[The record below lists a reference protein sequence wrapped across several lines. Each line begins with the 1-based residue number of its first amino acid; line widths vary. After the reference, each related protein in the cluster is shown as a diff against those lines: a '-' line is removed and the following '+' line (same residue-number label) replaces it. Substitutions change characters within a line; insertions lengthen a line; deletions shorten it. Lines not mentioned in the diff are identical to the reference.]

1 MMNKKNDDL
10 FDELLNDPYITNYGL
25 ENITTIKTRL
35 EKLISNLQ
43 EIVKVMEQLAEDEKS
58 KRYKETLKTIQKA
71 FQTAMNI

>member
-1 MMNKKNDDL
+1 MNKKNDDL

-43 EIVKVMEQLAEDEKS
+43 EIVKVMDRLADDEKS
-58 KRYKETLKTIQKA
+58 KRYKETLKTIQKE
-71 FQTAMNI
+71 FQTVMNI

>member
-1 MMNKKNDDL
+1 MNKKNDDL

-58 KRYKETLKTIQKA
+58 KRYKETLKTIQKE
-71 FQTAMNI
+71 FQTVMNI

>member
-1 MMNKKNDDL
+1 MNKKNNDL
-10 FDELLNDPYITNYGL
+10 YDELLDDPYITDYGL

-43 EIVKVMEQLAEDEKS
+43 EIVEVMDRLADDEKS
-58 KRYKETLKTIQKA
+58 KRYKEILKTIQEE